1 MTPFYAFLHFFNLF
15 WWIASA
21 RIASPFLTF
30 LDFSVTV
37 FISGSHIAKVFKNI
51 TLETSVPQSVKA
63 LVLLQ
68 LDFTGLLLLQARVL
82 AFLVT
87 VM

>member
-1 MTPFYAFLHFFNLF
+1 M
-15 WWIASA
+15 
-21 RIASPFLTF
+21 
-30 LDFSVTV
+30 TV
-37 FISGSHIAKVFKNI
+37 FISRSHIAKVFKNI

-68 LDFTGLLLLQARVL
+68 LDFTGLLLLRARVL